1 MKTMIILGLIQTALL
16 LFLFGKFVLFE
27 EELIPASHVSQDT
40 SVGDNTDK
48 TQPLIKSGS
57 SYVYLD
63 EDLLRQI
70 IREELAAQSN
80 QRSGSVG
87 QMDIVFEPS
96 PAEKANNQYQR
107 DLVTQQLEY
116 HTSVGSISN
125 TDMQKL
131 QGEIA
136 KLDAAGQTEMLS
148 KLTGALN
155 SGKLEGQL

>member
-1 MKTMIILGLIQTALL
+1 MKTIIILGLVQTALL
-16 LFLFGKFVLFE
+16 LFLFGKFVLFA
-27 EELIPASHVSQDT
+27 EELIPAGYVKQDT
-40 SVGDNTDK
+40 FVGDNPGK
-48 TQPLIKSGS
+48 TQPQRKSGS

-70 IREELAAQSN
+70 IREELAAQPD
-80 QRSGSVG
+80 QRSGPVS
-87 QMDIVFEPS
+87 QMDVVFK
-96 PAEKANNQYQR
+96 PAPEDEANNQYQR

-116 HTSVGSISN
+116 HTSIGTISN
-125 TDMQKL
+125 ADMQKL

-136 KLDAAGQTEMLS
+136 KLDAAGRTEMLS